1 MQNLNVANP
10 DAPQVH
16 PGPGSE
22 VGCSKGIA
30 SREKE
35 LALIITIFHVYINIT
50 KGKTYGDIRPCTY
63 KNICIVLKSE
73 SKRIMLDLETVG

>member
-10 DAPQVH
+10 DAPQVQ

-22 VGCSKGIA
+22 VGCSK
-30 SREKE
+30 E
-35 LALIITIFHVYINIT
+35 LALIITIIHVYINIT